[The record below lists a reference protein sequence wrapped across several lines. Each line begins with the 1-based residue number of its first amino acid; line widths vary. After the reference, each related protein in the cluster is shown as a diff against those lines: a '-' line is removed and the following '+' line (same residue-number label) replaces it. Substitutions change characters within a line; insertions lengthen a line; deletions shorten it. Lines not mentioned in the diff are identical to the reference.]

1 MFLDK
6 DLVSYL
12 NVNKVRERDICVPL
26 NCYQKTTRT
35 IIIIILIIIIIII
48 IIVIIIMMMKIESL
62 IT

>member
-48 IIVIIIMMMKIESL
+48 VIIIMMMKIESL

>member
-35 IIIIILIIIIIII
+35 IIIIILIIIIII
-48 IIVIIIMMMKIESL
+48 VIIIMMMKIESL

>member
-12 NVNKVRERDICVPL
+12 INVNKVRERDICVPL

-35 IIIIILIIIIIII
+35 IIIIILLIIII